1 MRFTRTLFQAIT
13 KPTTGIAGIRV
24 SPDPR
29 PQLIQTY
36 NQTLEVLSRLP
47 TTAVYRQ
54 ATEALTQH
62 RLSIVEST
70 ENIDEIEAKI
80 DVGQIE
86 EIILQAKD
94 ELNLVGKMEEW
105 KAWEQLEVPI
115 PEGQWQYPS
124 KE

>member
-1 MRFTRTLFQAIT
+1 M
-13 KPTTGIAGIRV
+13 
-24 SPDPR
+24 
-29 PQLIQTY
+29 IQTY
-36 NQTLEVLSRLP
+36 NQTLEALSRLP

-70 ENIDEIEAKI
+70 ENVDEIEAKI

-86 EIILQAKD
+86 EIILQAQD
-94 ELNLVGKMEEW
+94 ELKLVGKMEEW
-105 KAWEQLEVPI
+105 KAWESLETPI

>member
-1 MRFTRTLFQAIT
+1 MSQ
-13 KPTTGIAGIRV
+13 PTTGIAGIRV
-24 SPDPR
+24 SPNPR

-36 NQTLEVLSRLP
+36 NQTLEALSRLP

>member
-1 MRFTRTLFQAIT
+1 M
-13 KPTTGIAGIRV
+13 
-24 SPDPR
+24 
-29 PQLIQTY
+29 
-36 NQTLEVLSRLP
+36 
-47 TTAVYRQ
+47 
-54 ATEALTQH
+54 
-62 RLSIVEST
+62 
-70 ENIDEIEAKI
+70 
-80 DVGQIE
+80 GQIE

>member
-1 MRFTRTLFQAIT
+1 MRFTRTLFQAVT
-13 KPTTGIAGIRV
+13 KPTTGITGVRV
-24 SPDPR
+24 QPNPR
-29 PQLIQTY
+29 PHLIQTY
-36 NQTLEVLSRLP
+36 NQTLEALSRLP

-70 ENIDEIEAKI
+70 ENVDEIEAKI

-86 EIILQAKD
+86 EIILQAQD
-94 ELNLVGKMEEW
+94 ELKLVGKMEEW
-105 KAWEQLEVPI
+105 KAWESLETPI

>member
-13 KPTTGIAGIRV
+13 KPTTGIAGVRV
-24 SPDPR
+24 SPNPR

-36 NQTLEVLSRLP
+36 NQTLEALSRLP